1 MRRVDEDAA
10 HFKRKATFKVFL
22 TNPTMRSALFK
33 PLRMGHESLP
43 LLVETDKAVTGQAA
57 AAALPVSEALRAHP

>member
-1 MRRVDEDAA
+1 MVAA
-10 HFKRKATFKVFL
+10 WLVVVVVVAVHRGPPVLCPVAWAEMLAIGV
-22 TNPTMRSALFK
+22 
-33 PLRMGHESLP
+33 P